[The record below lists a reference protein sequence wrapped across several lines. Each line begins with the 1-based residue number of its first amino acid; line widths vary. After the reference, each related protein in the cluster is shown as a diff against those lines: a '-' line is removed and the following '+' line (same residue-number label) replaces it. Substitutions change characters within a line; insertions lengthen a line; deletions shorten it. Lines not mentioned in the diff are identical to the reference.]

1 MPHLVRTLAGSL
13 FLLAAVAGAAVTASA
28 QTLSTQSGAQTL
40 TVRVTDAG
48 TGTPLAGATA
58 VTTDAGR
65 TVGAAADING
75 LARLAGLSGG
85 TYAVTV
91 SYVGYEPAR
100 LSVVLPLADPEAPV
114 EVALEEGEES
124 EEAVVTAT
132 RTGRTIARIPTRVE
146 VVGGEEIDEKLS
158 MDPSNISMLLGE
170 SPGIVVQQTS
180 AVSANASIRIQGL
193 DGRYTQL
200 LKDGFPLY
208 GGFSGGLSLLQTP
221 PLDLAQVEIIKGPTS
236 TLYGGDAIAGLVN
249 LVTRVPGA
257 APERSLIVN
266 ATSAGGLD
274 AGAYLS
280 GRTARLGYTLLASA
294 NGSRAYDADGDA
306 FTNLPLVRRLT
317 LAPRGF
323 WYPSPRTTLWVGL
336 SGTAETREGGDV
348 DVVRDDAAGYSE
360 RSQSDRL
367 TSQVRLDH
375 TASDRLILTLKQS
388 ATRFGRS
395 VVRPG
400 YRFAGTQTA
409 TYAEA
414 SAFAA
419 LARHDVAGGLDLRTD
434 AFDQDA
440 PGTAPGTTPGTAPG
454 TAVPGAADLGYTH
467 LTAGAFVQDTYDV
480 SEHLAVELGLRG
492 DLHDTYGVF
501 ALPRAS
507 LLVRATPA
515 VSVRAT
521 GGLGY
526 KAPTVFLEPSETRA
540 FEGVLPLDAS
550 VRPER
555 SAGGTI
561 DVDVQTALGGGVTLS
576 LNQAVF
582 ATRLAGALVPDAPDT
597 PGSLLRYRNA
607 PGPVWTR
614 GLETNALLGLG
625 EMKLFLGYVYLDATE
640 ARPGMAGQPLGRSPL
655 ALTPAHKTYSVLVW
669 EPEGRGRVGLEVYYT
684 GPQRLT
690 SGERT
695 PGYLVAGLM
704 GEWRVGRA
712 RVFLNLENL
721 LDTQQT
727 NYGPVVLGPRAT
739 PTFADVWAPTDGFV
753 ANGGVKLSL

>member
-1 MPHLVRTLAGSL
+1 MPSLVRTLAGSL
-13 FLLAAVAGAAVTASA
+13 FLLAAIASASA
-28 QTLSTQSGAQTL
+28 QTLSTQSGALTL
-40 TVRVTDAG
+40 TVRVTDAE
-48 TGTPLAGATA
+48 TGTPLVGATV
-58 VTTDAGR
+58 VTTESGR
-65 TVGAAADING
+65 TVGAAADLDGI
-75 LARLAGLSGG
+75 ARLAGLTVG

-91 SYVGYEPAR
+91 SYVGYEPAQ
-100 LSVVLPLADPEAPV
+100 LDVVLPLGDPETPV

-146 VVGGEEIDEKLS
+146 VIGGEEISEKVS
-158 MDPSNISMLLGE
+158 MDPSNISMLLNE

-221 PLDLAQVEIIKGPTS
+221 PLDLAQVEIIKGPAS

-249 LVTRVPGA
+249 LVTRMPGA
-257 APERSLIVN
+257 EPERSLIVN

-280 GRTARLGYTLLASA
+280 GRGARLGYTLLAAA

-306 FTNLPLVRRLT
+306 FTNLPLTRRLT
-317 LAPRGF
+317 LAPRLF
-323 WYPSPRTTLWVGL
+323 LYPSPRTTLWVGL
-336 SGTAETREGGDV
+336 SGTLEDREGGDV
-348 DVVRDDAAGYSE
+348 DVIRDGAAGYSE
-360 RSQSDRL
+360 RSESDRL

-375 TASDRLILTLKQS
+375 TASERLILTLKQS
-388 ATRFGRS
+388 TTRFGRS
-395 VVRPG
+395 VERPG

-419 LARHDVAGGLDLRTD
+419 LAQHDVVGGLDLRTD
-434 AFDQDA
+434 AFSQDAA
-440 PGTAPGTTPGTAPG
+440 PGTAG
-454 TAVPGAADLGYTH
+454 LGYSQ
-467 LTAGAFVQDTYDV
+467 LTAGAFVQDTWDV
-480 SEHLAVELGLRG
+480 TERLALELGLRG
-492 DLHDTYGVF
+492 DVHDTYGVF

-507 LLVRATPA
+507 VLVRATPA

-555 SAGGTI
+555 SAGGT
-561 DVDVQTALGGGVTLS
+561 VDVNVQTSLGGGVTLS
-576 LNQAVF
+576 LNQAVY
-582 ATRLAGALVPDAPDT
+582 ATRLAGALVPDAADV

-614 GLETNALLGLG
+614 GLETNALFGLG

-640 ARPGMAGQPLGRSPL
+640 ERPGSLGQSLGRSRL

-669 EPEGRGRVGLEVYYT
+669 EPEGRGRVGLEAYYT

-695 PGYLVAGLM
+695 PGYLVVGLM

-753 ANGGVKLSL
+753 ANGGVKLTL

>member
-13 FLLAAVAGAAVTASA
+13 FLLAAVASAAVASASA

-40 TVRVTDAG
+40 TVRVTDAD
-48 TGTPLAGATA
+48 TGTPLVGAA
-58 VTTDAGR
+58 VVTTESGR
-65 TVGAAADING
+65 TVGAAADIDG

-85 TYAVTV
+85 TYALTV
-91 SYVGYEPAR
+91 SFVGYEPAQ
-100 LSVVLPLADPEAPV
+100 LSVVLPLDDPEAPV
-114 EVALEEGEES
+114 EVALEEDEEGEEV
-124 EEAVVTAT
+124 VVTAT
-132 RTGRTIARIPTRVE
+132 RTGRTIARIPTRIE
-146 VVGGEEIDEKLS
+146 VIGGEEIDEKVS
-158 MDPSNISMLLGE
+158 MEPSNISMLLNE

-208 GGFSGGLSLLQTP
+208 GGFSGGLSLLQVP
-221 PLDLAQVEIIKGPTS
+221 PLDLAQVEIIKGPAS

-249 LVTRVPGA
+249 LVTRMPGA
-257 APERSLIVN
+257 EPERSLILN
-266 ATSAGGLD
+266 ATTAGGLD

-280 GRTARLGYTLLASA
+280 GRTARVGYTLLAAA

-306 FTNLPLVRRLT
+306 FTNLPQTRRLT

-323 WYPSPRTTLWVGL
+323 WYPSPRTTVWVGL
-336 SGTAETREGGDV
+336 SGTLEDREGGDV
-348 DVVRDDAAGYSE
+348 DAVRGDAAGYTE

-375 TASDRLILTLKQS
+375 TASERLILTLKQS

-395 VVRPG
+395 VARPG
-400 YRFAGTQTA
+400 YRFEGTQTA

-419 LARHDVAGGLDLRTD
+419 LARHDVVGGLDLRTD
-434 AFDQDA
+434 AFGQDTAAPIAA
-440 PGTAPGTTPGTAPG
+440 PG
-454 TAVPGAADLGYTH
+454 AVDLGYSQ
-467 LTAGAFVQDTYDV
+467 LTAGAFVQDTWDA
-480 SEHLAVELGLRG
+480 SERLVVELGLRG

-501 ALPRAS
+501 VLPRAS

-555 SAGGTI
+555 SAGGT
-561 DVDVQTALGGGVTLS
+561 VDVNVQTRVGAVTLS
-576 LNQAVF
+576 LNQAVY
-582 ATRLAGALVPDAPDT
+582 ATRLAGALVPEAPDV

-614 GLETNALLGLG
+614 GLETNALFGLG

-640 ARPGMAGQPLGRSPL
+640 ERPGALGQSVGRSRL

-669 EPEGRGRVGLEVYYT
+669 EPEGRGRVGLEAYYT
-684 GPQRLT
+684 GSQRLT

-695 PGYLVAGLM
+695 PGYLVTGLM

-727 NYGPVVLGPRAT
+727 NYGPVVLGPRAS